1 MTPTKRIRVIVNPSA
16 RSGRAWKALHRAG
29 QLPDGVA
36 LEWVESRSADHL
48 SRLVRQA
55 QDDDLH
61 ALGIAGG
68 DGSVTHALAGLEGR
82 NRVPI
87 GILPVGS
94 GNDFAINC
102 GVPRSVEG
110 ALKLLTHGTPRTVDV
125 ARCGLNR
132 RFCCVAGVGLDEL
145 ALRIIYGSWLPRSK
159 GLNIYAALRALMTYR
174 PPRIRMAWEGGSYE
188 GEVMFAAVTNTTS
201 YGGGFMVTPAA
212 RVDDGA
218 LDVCIVKRTGRLK
231 LLTHFPKILKGTHG
245 ALDEVI
251 LARSPWVRI
260 EADGPAL
267 PVPLDGELGM
277 AQTPVELRCDPKGL
291 TLLGPPV
298 LQLAATLPADAEV
311 ARVA

>member
-1 MTPTKRIRVIVNPSA
+1 MKRIKVIVNPSA
-16 RSGRAWKALHRAG
+16 RSGRAWKALRATSLAAQG
-29 QLPDGVA
+29 VQLQ
-36 LEWVESRSADHL
+36 WVESRSADHL
-48 SRLVRQA
+48 SQLVREA
-55 QDDDLH
+55 QDEDLH

-68 DGSVTHALAGLEGR
+68 DGSVTHALAGLQGR

-94 GNDFAINC
+94 GNDFALNC
-102 GVPRSVEG
+102 GVPKAVDA
-110 ALKLLTHGTPRTVDV
+110 ALAMLTHGTPRTVDV
-125 ARCGLNR
+125 ARCGPNR
-132 RFCCVAGVGLDEL
+132 RFCCVAGVGLDET

-159 GLNIYAALRALMTYR
+159 ALNVYAALRALMTYR
-174 PPRIRMAWEGGSYE
+174 PPAIRMSWEGGSFE

-212 RVDDGA
+212 SIDDGV
-218 LDVCIVKRTGRLK
+218 LNLCIVRRTSRLK
-231 LLTHFPKILKGTHG
+231 LLAHFPRILKGTHG

-251 LARSPWVRI
+251 LAKSPWVRI

-267 PVPLDGELGM
+267 PVPLDGELGL

-291 TLLGPPV
+291 TLLGAPV
-298 LQLAATLPADAEV
+298 LRVAPALPEGV